1 MSFKKYLLILSY
13 LSLAIF
19 LTFSLGFGSI
29 SEIKQK
35 IENYKKKIR
44 EEKKVLNLLSKEERK
59 SVLEITKIDNQ
70 IIEIEKKVEEEE
82 KILEK
87 IKNKEKKLMDDY
99 KIVSKNKEKV
109 KKELENILNNFWPI
123 YLKQKDSSIL
133 DYKNEEEY
141 KLKSKWL
148 EIILSKINEKYKT
161 FSYYSEQLTLKLLE
175 IQDTISKKE
184 KQLARINQEK
194 DSLLAKKLEFL
205 KKIEEMRLFKL
216 KQEERIQEVLS
227 IVEELNYKFLMLTSK
242 DFAKAKGKLL
252 WPAQGK
258 IKINF
263 NLRKKPPQR
272 GIGIALKK
280 DEPVRAVFWGK
291 VVHND
296 LLRGFGRVII
306 ISHGKGYYTL
316 YSFLSQ
322 SLVRLGQEV
331 EQGEIIGLCGF
342 YPQIKNYGLYF
353 ELRFKQKPVNPLKWL
368 KHIF

>member
-44 EEKKVLNLLSKEERK
+44 EEKKILNLLSEEERK
-59 SVLEITKIDNQ
+59 SVLEISNIDNQ
-70 IIEIEKKVEEEE
+70 IIEIEKKLEQEEEV
-82 KILEK
+82 LED
-87 IKNKEKKLMDDY
+87 IKDKEKKLISDY
-99 KIVSKNKEKV
+99 KIISDKKENV

-148 EIILSKINEKYKT
+148 KIILNKINEKYKT
-161 FSYYSEQLTLKLLE
+161 FSYYSEQLTLKLIE
-175 IQDTISKKE
+175 IQNTISQKE

-205 KKIEEMRLFKL
+205 KKIEETRLVKL
-216 KQEERIQEVLS
+216 KQEEHIQEILS
-227 IVEELNYKFLMLTSK
+227 VVEELNYKFLILTSR
-242 DFAKAKGKLL
+242 DFAKTKGNLI
-252 WPAQGK
+252 WPAHGK
-258 IKINF
+258 VKIDF
-263 NLRKKPPQR
+263 NLKSNPPQR
-272 GIGIALKK
+272 GIGIILKK
-280 DEPVRAVFWGK
+280 DEPIRAVFWGK
-291 VVHND
+291 VVHTD
-296 LLRGFGRVII
+296 LLRGFGRVVI
-306 ISHGKGYYTL
+306 ISHGNGYYTL

-353 ELRFKQKPVNPLKWL
+353 ELRFKQKPVNPLEWL